1 MVEIVITLVAVFVG
15 GSVLM
20 LERRCLGQMAVVQP
34 LVVCLIAGWLVDN
47 VELGI
52 WLGVS
57 LQLFSLSPLRR
68 FDWALT
74 GVVAALSLIL
84 TTRYGMVHRMG
95 CLSSLAL
102 LLVAVIVGVLAR
114 LLDRRYAR
122 IDGEAIRKS
131 PPLMKEDAISA
142 IESHVYKVIAR
153 YFVVGGVE
161 TVIGTAIAVAMVFGI
176 GIFEPEIHAD
186 RGIFAT
192 LVPILGAAVALSSLA
207 ELRFFVWTGISAL
220 VMLVGVLL

>member
-1 MVEIVITLVAVFVG
+1 MVEAVIILAAVFVS

-34 LVVCLIAGWLVDN
+34 LVVCLLAGWLADN
-47 VELGI
+47 VALGI

-74 GVVAALSLIL
+74 GVVAALALIL
-84 TTRYGMVHRMG
+84 TTRYGMVHQMG

-102 LLVAVIVGVLAR
+102 LLVALVVGVLAR
-114 LLDRRYAR
+114 LLERRYAR
-122 IDGEAIRKS
+122 TDGEAIRKS
-131 PPLMKEDAISA
+131 PPLLEEDAVSA

-153 YFVVGGVE
+153 YFVVGGLE
-161 TVIGTAIAVAMVFGI
+161 PAIGTAIAVAMVFGI
-176 GIFEPEIHAD
+176 GLLEPEIHAEH
-186 RGIFAT
+186 GIFAP

-207 ELRFFVWTGISAL
+207 ELRFFVWAGISAA